1 MNKKNQIITIDNI
14 QNRILTVRGKQVML
28 DSDLAELYDVSTG
41 RVNEQVKRNIE
52 RFPED
57 FMFQLTK
64 KEWDEIFLRSQNAT
78 LNTGRGRHRKYL
90 PFVFTEQGVSSL
102 SGVLKSEIAVKVNIA
117 IMRAFVG
124 MRKFLMEN
132 ATVFQRL
139 DKIEL
144 KQLETDK
151 KVGSIIKALE
161 DKSIKPNQGIFFNGQ
176 VFDAYSFVS
185 GLIRSAKKSI
195 ILIDNYIDD
204 TVLTHFTK
212 RKKEVA
218 FTIYT
223 KNISNQLKLDIAKY
237 NQQYAPV
244 KIKRFKE
251 AHDRF
256 LIIDNKEIYH
266 FGASLKDLGK
276 KWFAFSKLNLA
287 SVAILEKLKYVGND
301 S

>member
-1 MNKKNQIITIDNI
+1 
-14 QNRILTVRGKQVML
+14 
-28 DSDLAELYDVSTG
+28 
-41 RVNEQVKRNIE
+41 
-52 RFPED
+52 
-57 FMFQLTK
+57 MFQLTK
-64 KEWDEIFLRSQNAT
+64 KEWNEIYLRSQNAT

-176 VFDAYSFVS
+176 VFDAYTFVS
-185 GLIRSAKKSI
+185 DLIRSAKKSI

-204 TVLTHFTK
+204 TVLMHFTK
-212 RKKEVA
+212 RKKGVSLTV
-218 FTIYT
+218 FS
-223 KNISNQLKLDIAKY
+223 KNISKQLKLDIKKH
-237 NQQYAPV
+237 NDQYEQV
-244 KIKRFKE
+244 TIKTFKD

-256 LIIDNKEIYH
+256 LIIDEKEVYH

-276 KWFAFSKLNLA
+276 KWFAFSKMDIS
-287 SVAILEKLKYVGND
+287 SVKVLDKLKEEGLI
-301 S
+301 

>member
-1 MNKKNQIITIDNI
+1 MNKKNQIITIDSI

-41 RVNEQVKRNIE
+41 RLNEQVKRNIE
-52 RFPED
+52 RFPQD

-64 KEWDEIFLRSQNAT
+64 NEWNEISLRSQNAT

-161 DKSIKPNQGIFFNGQ
+161 DKSIKHNQGIFFNGQ
-176 VFDAYSFVS
+176 VFDAYTFVS
-185 GLIRSAKKSI
+185 DLIRSAKKSI

-212 RKKEVA
+212 REKSVS
-218 FTIYT
+218 FTIFT
-223 KNISNQLKLDIAKY
+223 KNISKQLKLDIIKHNA
-237 NQQYAPV
+237 QYDPV
-244 KIKRFKE
+244 TVKVFQE

-256 LIIDNKEIYH
+256 LIIDEKKVYH

-276 KWFAFSKLNLA
+276 KWFAFSKMQASSVTILNSISEML
-287 SVAILEKLKYVGND
+287 
-301 S
+301 